1 MVAAVVVGGL
11 HRCGVLGLRLEERSR
26 QLLDRSAV

>member
-1 MVAAVVVGGL
+1 MVATMVVGGL

-26 QLLDRSAV
+26 QLLDRSVV

>member
-26 QLLDRSAV
+26 QLLDRSVV